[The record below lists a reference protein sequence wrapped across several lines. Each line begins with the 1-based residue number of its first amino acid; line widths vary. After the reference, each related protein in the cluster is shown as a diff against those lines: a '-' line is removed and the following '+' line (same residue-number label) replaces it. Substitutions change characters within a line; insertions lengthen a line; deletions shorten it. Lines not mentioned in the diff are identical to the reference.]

1 MKWAFSVLV
10 ILLSLF
16 LNACGGDDDFNRRF
30 VDPSQVRFVNLVP
43 NAPTLSYDLNG
54 TLFATV
60 SYAQSSGLRTVSPG
74 SFEAVV
80 SHFDAAGT
88 TEVIIDTNESLGTE
102 TNRDYSVLVTG
113 SLAAPTLSVIDV
125 EEAGEIAAGSSEI
138 HFFNGSTLTSGLDIY
153 LSGDLT
159 SASINGLTPTSLAV
173 NASSSISTVDSGERR
188 ILVTASG
195 DDSVIYDGG
204 VVELEAEVRT
214 LLAVADSFG
223 VGGGV
228 RMIRINATSASGF
241 IDERLPT
248 SFRVANMVADIAAVD
263 INLDEAPAFANL
275 AFGTVSAFE
284 ELDTN
289 EHLFAAT
296 LVSQPAAVLQEE
308 QRRLIAGE
316 SRTLVLA
323 GTAATGDVQ
332 GRFLTDTR
340 RPVDTGAQL
349 RIINAAADAG
359 NLDIYVA
366 NPDALVTSTTPV
378 LSDFTLLT
386 NGSLF
391 LEGGEYDV
399 SFTEPNESTVL
410 VGPDRITLTNGGI
423 YSLFLVDAEGG
434 GVPGGI
440 ILVDDTP

>member
-10 ILLSLF
+10 ISLSLF
-16 LNACGGDDDFNRRF
+16 LNACSSDDDLDRRLL
-30 VDPSQVRFVNLVP
+30 DPSQVRFVNLVP
-43 NAPTLSYDLNG
+43 NAPTLTYDLNG

-60 SYAQSSGLRTVSPG
+60 SYAQSSGLRSVSQG

-80 SHFDAAGT
+80 SHFNAAGT
-88 TEVIIDTNESLGTE
+88 TEVIIDTNESLSTE
-102 TNRDYSVLVTG
+102 SNRDYSVMVTG
-113 SLAAPTLSVIDV
+113 SLAAPTLSIIDV
-125 EEAGEIAAGSSEI
+125 DEAGEIAAGSSEI
-138 HFFNGSTLTSGLDIY
+138 HFFNGSTLTTGVDIY
-153 LSGDLT
+153 LSGDLA

-188 ILVTASG
+188 MLVTASG
-195 DDSVIYDGG
+195 DDTVIYDGG
-204 VVELEAEVRT
+204 VVELEGETRT

-228 RMIRINATSASGF
+228 RMIQINATSASGF
-241 IDERLPT
+241 SDERLPT
-248 SFRVANMVADIAAVD
+248 SFRVANMIADIAAVD
-263 INLDEAPAFANL
+263 INLDETPAFANL

-284 ELDTN
+284 ALDTD

-296 LVSQPAAVLQEE
+296 LVDQPAVILQEE

-323 GTAATGDVQ
+323 GTSATGDVQ
-332 GRFLTDTR
+332 GRFLTDIR

-349 RIINAAADAG
+349 RVVNAAADAG
-359 NLDIYVA
+359 NLDIYIT
-366 NPDALVTSTTPV
+366 NPDALVSSTAPA

-386 NGSLF
+386 NGTLF

-399 SFTEPNESTVL
+399 SFTEPNESEVL
-410 VGPDRITLTNGGI
+410 SGPDRITLTNGGI

-434 GVPGGI
+434 GVPAGI

>member
-1 MKWAFSVLV
+1 M
-10 ILLSLF
+10 
-16 LNACGGDDDFNRRF
+16 
-30 VDPSQVRFVNLVP
+30 
-43 NAPTLSYDLNG
+43 
-54 TLFATV
+54 
-60 SYAQSSGLRTVSPG
+60 
-74 SFEAVV
+74 
-80 SHFDAAGT
+80 
-88 TEVIIDTNESLGTE
+88 
-102 TNRDYSVLVTG
+102 
-113 SLAAPTLSVIDV
+113 
-125 EEAGEIAAGSSEI
+125 
-138 HFFNGSTLTSGLDIY
+138 
-153 LSGDLT
+153 
-159 SASINGLTPTSLAV
+159 
-173 NASSSISTVDSGERR
+173 
-188 ILVTASG
+188 
-195 DDSVIYDGG
+195 
-204 VVELEAEVRT
+204 
-214 LLAVADSFG
+214 
-223 VGGGV
+223 
-228 RMIRINATSASGF
+228 
-241 IDERLPT
+241 
-248 SFRVANMVADIAAVD
+248 
-263 INLDEAPAFANL
+263 
-275 AFGTVSAFE
+275 
-284 ELDTN
+284 
-289 EHLFAAT
+289 
-296 LVSQPAAVLQEE
+296 VLQEE

-340 RPVDTGAQL
+340 RPLDTGAQL